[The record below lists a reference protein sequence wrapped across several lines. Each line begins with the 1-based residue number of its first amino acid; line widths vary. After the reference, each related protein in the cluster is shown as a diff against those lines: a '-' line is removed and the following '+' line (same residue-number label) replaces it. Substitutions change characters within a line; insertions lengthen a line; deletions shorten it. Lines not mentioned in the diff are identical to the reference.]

1 MCIGHGV
8 AGQPPHVVPR
18 RHHAPS
24 KESNMQ
30 TSKAFRC
37 TIPMLRDDQAANL
50 RRWAE
55 LHCAQSVVF
64 RDGSCAVFVGL
75 KAELRTCASF
85 SRTVRTALRR
95 LCIDVP
101 LRGRWC
107 VLITPREALSVCASE
122 CAFRGAALPSA
133 RGADASPCAE
143 DDNDV
148 RVVALTPSSR
158 PNL

>member
-1 MCIGHGV
+1 
-8 AGQPPHVVPR
+8 
-18 RHHAPS
+18 
-24 KESNMQ
+24 MQ

-37 TIPMLRDDQAANL
+37 TLPMLREDQVANL
-50 RRWAE
+50 RRWAD
-55 LHCAQSVVF
+55 LHCAQSI
-64 RDGSCAVFVGL
+64 
-75 KAELRTCASF
+75 ASF

-101 LRGRWC
+101 LRGRCC

>member
-1 MCIGHGV
+1 
-8 AGQPPHVVPR
+8 
-18 RHHAPS
+18 
-24 KESNMQ
+24 MQ

-37 TIPMLRDDQAANL
+37 TLPMLRDDQLTNL

-55 LHCAQSVVF
+55 LHCAQSTFFRADHGSVVF
-64 RDGSCAVFVGL
+64 CGL
-75 KAELRTCASF
+75 KDEFRTSASF
-85 SRTVRTALRR
+85 ARTIRTALQRPS
-95 LCIDVP
+95 IDVP

>member
-1 MCIGHGV
+1 MH
-8 AGQPPHVVPR
+8 
-18 RHHAPS
+18 
-24 KESNMQ
+24 

-37 TIPMLRDDQAANL
+37 TLPSGLRDDQLSNI
-50 RRWAE
+50 RYWAY
-55 LHCAQSVVF
+55 LHCAQSGFFRDDHGSVVF
-64 RDGSCAVFVGL
+64 CGL
-75 KAELRTCASF
+75 KDEFRTSASF
-85 SRTVRTALRR
+85 ARTVRAALQR

-133 RGADASPCAE
+133 RGAYAPPCAE

-148 RVVALTPSSR
+148 RVVAPTPSSR

>member
-1 MCIGHGV
+1 ML
-8 AGQPPHVVPR
+8 
-18 RHHAPS
+18 
-24 KESNMQ
+24 

-37 TIPMLRDDQAANL
+37 TFPMIRDDQLNNL
-50 RRWAE
+50 RRWAD
-55 LHCAQSVVF
+55 LHCAQSIVF
-64 RDGSCAVFVGL
+64 RDDRGSAVFVGL
-75 KAELRTCASF
+75 KAEHRTCASF
-85 SRTVRTALRR
+85 SRTVRAALRR

-133 RGADASPCAE
+133 RGAARGADAARGAARGADASPCAE